1 MSNVHVGQVYEAVIQ
16 GVIDAVRV
24 DFEENGVEDGVL
36 EDLKKKWQMKLSQLN
51 VAQFPWDPKPE
62 QPAPPAQPAAPPAPA
77 PQAAPPPQA
86 AYTQSTLS
94 PQTSAQPLSL
104 PNINQPHSNGVPVKQ
119 EPGLVRS
126 EPVAIKQEPGAGSQP
141 VHPGYHNASHPSL
154 PTVNPSIAA
163 TRAVQALQNK
173 YGEGAAASI
182 ASMSNGNGKV
192 GQGNVGQAQ
201 QQQQQ
206 VQQQHAQHQQHSQHQ
221 QHPQQQQYQQHPQ
234 HPQQQRPQHPQ
245 QIQQQ
250 HMQRP
255 QQGGPQQL
263 TPEQVYQ
270 RQMQQQLQQRMQL
283 QAQQAQQQRGIAP
296 NNLPNAQTDG
306 PSDDCWE
313 AVMMRRNA
321 EGQAVEMGRVEID
334 DHLHA
339 QIAARA
345 KQMEGGGLML
355 PLKQATKVRSLDNRR
370 NRAAGGP
377 SQVDGGED
385 DMKDEDLDDDAIN
398 SDLDDSDDNKED
410 DDEDDDMG
418 HMMLCMYDK
427 VQRVKNKWKCT
438 LKDGVLTVN
447 GKEYVF
453 HKATGEYEW

>member
-206 VQQQHAQHQQHSQHQ
+206 VQQQHAQHQQH
-221 QHPQQQQYQQHPQ
+221 PQQQQYQQHPQ

-270 RQMQQQLQQRMQL
+270 RQMQQQMQQRMQL

-410 DDEDDDMG
+410 EDEDDDMG